1 MRIYS
6 VTALLVFSFIA
17 YVFLQDDESC
27 NDDIQSWLFIAF
39 AAVIW
44 PITLPNIVRKVI
56 IKWLSTQNT
65 SSSLQQ
71 KTEEFSVTYIR
82 DTKTQF
88 N

>member
-44 PITLPNIVRKVI
+44 PITLPNIVRKVV

-71 KTEEFSVTYIR
+71 KNSQLHIFEILKHNSI
-82 DTKTQF
+82 K
-88 N
+88 